1 MATVE
6 ITLGMSR
13 LNPWDL
19 LPEHV
24 PWFGLAAAQ
33 PDSGPLQFLTIQD
46 GIRAGI
52 LLCYTYQRRAWNEPR
67 PFVEHFAPPPVN
79 PTEIYIANVCSW
91 TGFTQFQDLDFH
103 DPDVLARWARAIW
116 RQEQGD
122 AALVITD
129 ADILAAKALADAEWS
144 KR

>member
-1 MATVE
+1 MATGDT
-6 ITLGMSR
+6 TLGMSR
-13 LNPWDL
+13 NNPWDL

-24 PWFGLAAAQ
+24 PWFGLAAHQA
-33 PDSGPLQFLTIQD
+33 DSGPLQFVNLVD

-52 LLCYTYQRRAWNEPR
+52 LLCYTYQRRTWNEPR
-67 PFVEHFAPPPVN
+67 PFVEHFAPPPEN
-79 PTEIYIANVCSW
+79 PTEIYIANVCAW

-103 DPDVLARWARAIW
+103 DPDVLTRWARAVW

>member
-1 MATVE
+1 MT
-6 ITLGMSR
+6 IGMQR
-13 LNPWDL
+13 NNPWDL
-19 LPEHV
+19 LPEHI
-24 PWFGLAAAQ
+24 PWFGLAAEQ
-33 PDSGPLQFLTIQD
+33 PDSGPLQFVNLVD

-52 LLCYTYQRRAWNEPR
+52 LVCYTYQRRAWNEPEV
-67 PFVEHFAPPPVN
+67 FVPKFAPASAGNPVAA
-79 PTEIYIANVCSW
+79 YIENVCTW
-91 TGFTQFQDLDFH
+91 TGYTRNQDLNFH
-103 DPDVLARWARAIW
+103 DPDVLTRWSRSIW